1 MISIIVAIYNQI
13 EMNKLFLHSLRKY
26 THNPY
31 ELIVVDNNSTDGSRE
46 FFENNGA
53 IVIQNNGNYSYPYC
67 QNQGIRKASY
77 DVLCFL
83 NNDNI
88 LSPDWDVHL
97 LNVIGKNNCDVVS
110 FASND
115 RGINRHET
123 KTKDQKWKRI
133 KYPITTMFGN
143 SKFSLRLMFKLMY
156 PKWEKYTKKILDA
169 YGYQLSEGFSGSAI
183 AMTMKGIEKVGLWD
197 ERLQGADFDLYA
209 RTKQR
214 HEQVGDIQPLS
225 IIAGLYIHHYGRIT
239 MKSKH
244 RPPQFVDVKNLISWQ
259 DKWGMDACE
268 KFMIA
273 LKQ

>member
-1 MISIIVAIYNQI
+1 
-13 EMNKLFLHSLRKY
+13 MNKLFLHSLRKY

-31 ELIVVDNNSTDGSRE
+31 ELIIIDNNSTDGSRE

-53 IVIQNNGNYSYPYC
+53 TVIRNSNNYSYPYC

-88 LSPDWDVHL
+88 MSPDWDVHL
-97 LNVIGKNNCDVVS
+97 LHVIGKNNYDVVS

-115 RGINRHET
+115 RGINRHEAI
-123 KTKDQKWKRI
+123 TKDRKWKRI
-133 KYPITTMFGN
+133 KYPIITLCGV
-143 SKFSLRLMFKLMY
+143 SKISLQLMFKLMY
-156 PKWEKYTKKILDA
+156 PKWKKYTGKIFDK

-183 AMTMKGIEKVGLWD
+183 AMTKEGIEKVGLWD

-209 RTKQR
+209 RTKHR
-214 HEQVGDIQPLS
+214 HEKVGDIQPLS
-225 IIAGLYIHHYGRIT
+225 IISGVYIHHYGQMTI
-239 MKSKH
+239 KSKK
-244 RPPQFVDVKNLISWQ
+244 RPPQFTDMGNLISWQ
-259 DKWGMDACE
+259 DKWGAKNCE
-268 KFMIA
+268 EFLNA